1 MDILLTPDKEV
12 SALGTTSMWS
22 PCIRPP
28 KSEAVEVTFIGKHK
42 MMWLEMLAYQ
52 HFISGMI
59 NFITFN
65 SRLFDLTLFTSA
77 CKWVISK
84 IPY

>member
-1 MDILLTPDKEV
+1 MYK
-12 SALGTTSMWS
+12 GMTSTWS
-22 PCIRPP
+22 PCIRPL
-28 KSEAVEVTFIGKHK
+28 KSEVVEVTFIGKYK

-52 HFISGMI
+52 HFISGAI

-65 SRLFDLTLFTSA
+65 SGSFDLTLLTSA
-77 CKWVISK
+77 CKWVVSK

>member
-1 MDILLTPDKEV
+1 MYK
-12 SALGTTSMWS
+12 GMTSTWS
-22 PCIRPP
+22 PCIRLP
-28 KSEAVEVTFIGKHK
+28 KSEPEVVEVTFIGKHK

-52 HFISGMI
+52 HFILGAI

-65 SRLFDLTLFTSA
+65 SGSFDLTLFTSA